1 MPTRACTAAPIDGW
15 FAIYNRSILPLLLEL
30 PFEPYF
36 SLGAMVLG
44 RLAQQGQHGVLDLG
58 MKVFHVIGPEYAHAF
73 GMLDFEIAKYRRLGR
88 AEIVDWYENHRRAAG
103 SREELDARIEAIR
116 LSLDSTMSPTI

>member
-1 MPTRACTAAPIDGW
+1 MR
-15 FAIYNRSILPLLLEL
+15 
-30 PFEPYF
+30 
-36 SLGAMVLG
+36 
-44 RLAQQGQHGVLDLG
+44 
-58 MKVFHVIGPEYAHAF
+58 
-73 GMLDFEIAKYRRLGR
+73 EITTTEGR